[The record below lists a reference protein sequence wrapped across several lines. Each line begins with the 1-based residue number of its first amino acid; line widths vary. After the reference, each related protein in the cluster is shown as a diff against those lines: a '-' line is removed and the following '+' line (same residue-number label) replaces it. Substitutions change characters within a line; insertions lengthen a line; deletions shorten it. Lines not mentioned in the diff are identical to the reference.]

1 MTDLGPFS
9 KPVSDPTVETLL
21 DARYLRSDGSNAT
34 LAMLPPGAVFEVV
47 KVGSSWL
54 LGGVGS
60 ALSSRPAVAA
70 GVRMI
75 SLSSDGTFPSFAI
88 TNDITLT

>member
-9 KPVSDPTVETLL
+9 KPVTDTSVQTVL
-21 DARYLRSDGSNAT
+21 DARYVRADGSNAS

-54 LGGVGS
+54 LGGVGA
-60 ALSSRPAVAA
+60 ALSARPSVQS

-75 SLSSDGTFPSFAI
+75 SLSSDGTYPSFAI